1 MEMLDN
7 ALTIFIEKAPPT
19 ISRAVNSAKKER
31 SIGIGVLGFH
41 SFLQQKNIPF
51 ESDEA
56 AKINIDIFTKLR
68 SEIDTFN
75 LFLDL
80 LEDLQKMPRVLD
92 ADFVIQ
98 WLLLRQQLL
107 LLLWEIHHQ
116 VLNLSELIHTDKIL
130 YLDLF

>member
-1 MEMLDN
+1 M
-7 ALTIFIEKAPPT
+7 
-19 ISRAVNSAKKER
+19 NSAKKER

-116 VLNLSELIHTDKIL
+116 VVEPFRANTYRQDTLSGSFLNINKIYCVYFL
-130 YLDLF
+130 KG

>member
-1 MEMLDN
+1 M
-7 ALTIFIEKAPPT
+7 
-19 ISRAVNSAKKER
+19 NSAKKER

-41 SFLQQKNIPF
+41 SFLQQKKIPF

-56 AKINIDIFTKLR
+56 AKNKYILFTKLR

-75 LFLDL
+75 LFIWI
-80 LEDLQKMPRVLD
+80 LEDLQKMPRGTGRRFCYTM
-92 ADFVIQ
+92 AIAP
-98 WLLLRQQLL
+98 QQLL